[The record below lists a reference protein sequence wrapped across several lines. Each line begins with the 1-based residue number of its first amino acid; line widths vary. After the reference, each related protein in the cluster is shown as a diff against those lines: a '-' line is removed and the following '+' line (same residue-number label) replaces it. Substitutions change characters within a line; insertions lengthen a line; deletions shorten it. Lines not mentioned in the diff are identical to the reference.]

1 MTTSAETHKA
11 IGTKRSIVS
20 AVRVVFSTSSFSS
33 LDPIIVAMGELP
45 LSLFS
50 IVSLS
55 LSLKALE
62 VGGLHYAVKKRC
74 SCS

>member
-33 LDPIIVAMGELP
+33 LDVIIVAMGELP

-55 LSLKALE
+55 QSFGSWWAALCSEEE
-62 VGGLHYAVKKRC
+62 V
-74 SCS
+74 

>member
-1 MTTSAETHKA
+1 
-11 IGTKRSIVS
+11 
-20 AVRVVFSTSSFSS
+20 VVFSTSSFSS
-33 LDPIIVAMGELP
+33 LDVIIVAMGELP

-55 LSLKALE
+55 LSLKAVE
-62 VGGLHYAVKKRC
+62 VGGLHYVVKKRC

>member
-33 LDPIIVAMGELP
+33 LDVIIVAMGELP

-55 LSLKALE
+55 LSLKAVE
-62 VGGLHYAVKKRC
+62 VGGLHYVVKKRC

>member
-55 LSLKALE
+55 LSQSFGSWWAALCSEEE
-62 VGGLHYAVKKRC
+62 V
-74 SCS
+74 

>member
-55 LSLKALE
+55 LSLSLSQSFGSWWAALCSEEE
-62 VGGLHYAVKKRC
+62 V
-74 SCS
+74 